1 MTTTTIRDGVIL
13 LLVLVKK
20 SAAKTH
26 IYYSIYILNKVCR
39 KYAEGMQCIS
49 LTLSAYLVLQQL
61 SLFQTARASFT
72 KCIKTLNSFV
82 KTFFSP
88 DVFFWFGLLR
98 LLVVCL
104 FDK

>member
-1 MTTTTIRDGVIL
+1 
-13 LLVLVKK
+13 
-20 SAAKTH
+20 
-26 IYYSIYILNKVCR
+26 
-39 KYAEGMQCIS
+39 MQCKS
-49 LTLSAYLVLQQL
+49 LTLSAYLVLQHL

-82 KTFFSP
+82 KTFFWP